1 MAAEARRG
9 LTTTTR
15 LQPQG
20 EKGRRR
26 EEELGREA
34 ATANQPFSLK

>member
-1 MAAEARRG
+1 MAAEASRG

-15 LQPQG
+15 LPQG